1 MMSTQAGHD
10 NSAKIE
16 KYIMSQYADLA
27 QILKDTP
34 MGAGN
39 LLDNTIIY
47 GISDVAEPRGHVMKN
62 YHIVLMGHAG
72 GKIKG
77 NRHYRKTGRKVTE
90 LMLTLQKVMGMN
102 VTSFGSWDKTSTTMQ
117 EILA

>member
-1 MMSTQAGHD
+1 
-10 NSAKIE
+10 
-16 KYIMSQYADLA
+16 
-27 QILKDTP
+27 

-47 GISDVAEPRGHVMKN
+47 GISDVAEPQGHVMKD

-102 VTSFGSWDKTSTTMQ
+102 VTSFGTWDKTSKTMQ